1 MEECGK
7 KRGRALLLWLLTLCV
22 SVSAVVGLWLYG
34 SRLPLLPAQREAG
47 VPAATPLSLWTETED
62 YKAEPPATDVPA
74 EEYDYQEILSN
85 EDGILIAR
93 IEGKRWKGVLA
104 VVDDPTRLFVGS
116 IPYFSNEGYGMHLN
130 AIMERHGAVLG
141 INGGGFDDT
150 VGQGR
155 GGAPI
160 GLVIADGTLWLGG
173 EWGSYDVCAF
183 DEAGKLYVGRWI
195 ARDLL
200 EAGVHSAVSF
210 GPALVIDGKIQ
221 EFNTVNWEPR
231 SAVGQRADGKVLL
244 MALEGR
250 AVSAQGA
257 DMQTLAEV
265 MLQYGAVNATNL
277 DGGASS
283 SLLYK
288 GELMHTC
295 NAVAGLRLVP
305 NGVLVRESDWEE
317 GQDED

>member
-1 MEECGK
+1 M
-7 KRGRALLLWLLTLCV
+7 
-22 SVSAVVGLWLYG
+22 Y
-34 SRLPLLPAQREAG
+34 
-47 VPAATPLSLWTETED
+47 
-62 YKAEPPATDVPA
+62 
-74 EEYDYQEILSN
+74 
-85 EDGILIAR
+85 GILIAR
-93 IEGKRWKGVLA
+93 IEGKRWKGVVA

-116 IPYFSNEGYGMHLN
+116 IPWFSQEGYGMRLDTL
-130 AIMERHGAVLG
+130 MERYNAVLG
-141 INGGGFDDT
+141 LNGGGFDDT

-155 GGAPI
+155 GAAPI
-160 GLVIADGTLWLGG
+160 GVIITDGQLWQGG
-173 EWGSYDVCAF
+173 EWGEYDVCAF
-183 DEAGKLYVGRWI
+183 DKDGKLYVGRRL

-210 GPALVIDGKIQ
+210 GPALVIDGVIQ
-221 EFNTVNWEPR
+221 EFNTQNWEPR
-231 SAVGQRADGKVLL
+231 SAVGQRADGKILL

-265 MLQYGAVNATNL
+265 MVQYGAVNATNL

-295 NAVAGLRLVP
+295 NAIAGLRLIP
-305 NGVLVRESDWEE
+305 NGILVRASGEVSE
-317 GQDED
+317 

>member
-1 MEECGK
+1 MEESK
-7 KRGRALLLWLLTLCV
+7 KTEKRYLMYLLLTVFLCG
-22 SVSAVVGLWLYG
+22 ALVGGAWLYG
-34 SRLPLLPAQREAG
+34 SRAPLCEDQQEG
-47 VPAATPLSLWTETED
+47 GIPAAMPLSLWPEVED
-62 YKAEPPATDVPA
+62 YMADPPAEPEAA
-74 EEYDYQEILSN
+74 EEYDYKEILSD

-116 IPYFSNEGYGMHLN
+116 IPWFSQEGYGWYLN
-130 AIMERHGAVLG
+130 TLMERYNAVLG
-141 INGGGFDDT
+141 LNGGGFDDT
-150 VGQGR
+150 IGQGR
-155 GGAPI
+155 GAAPI
-160 GLVIADGTLWLGG
+160 GLIITDGKIWYGG
-173 EWGSYDVCAF
+173 GWGSYDVCAF
-183 DEAGKLYVGRWI
+183 DEAGKLYVGRWL
-195 ARDLL
+195 AKDLL

-210 GPALVIDGKIQ
+210 GPALVIDGEIQ
-221 EFNTVNWEPR
+221 EFNTQNWEPR

-265 MLQYGAVNATNL
+265 MVQYGAVNATNL

-295 NAVAGLRLVP
+295 NAVSGLRLIP
-305 NGVLVRESDWEE
+305 NGVLVRASEEESK
-317 GQDED
+317 

>member
-1 MEECGK
+1 MEESGK
-7 KRGRALLLWLLTLCV
+7 NRGRALAIWMLTLLL
-22 SVSAVVGLWLYG
+22 SAGAVAGVWLYG
-34 SRLPLLPAQREAG
+34 SNAPLLPDQKEGGLPEA
-47 VPAATPLSLWTETED
+47 AALSLWQEEED
-62 YKAEPPATDVPA
+62 YTAEAPVAEEGG
-74 EEYDYQEILSN
+74 EEYDYREILSD

-116 IPYFSNEGYGMHLN
+116 IPYFSEAGYGMRLDTL
-130 AIMERHGAVLG
+130 MERYHAVLG
-141 INGGGFDDT
+141 LNGGGFDDRI
-150 VGQGR
+150 GQGR
-155 GGAPI
+155 GAAPI
-160 GLVIADGTLWLGG
+160 GLIIADGTLWLGG

-183 DEAGKLYVGRWI
+183 DQAGKLYVGRWI
-195 ARDLL
+195 AKDLL

-210 GPALVIDGKIQ
+210 GPALIIDGQIQ
-221 EFNTVNWEPR
+221 SFNTYNWEPR
-231 SAVGQRADGKVLL
+231 SAVGQRADGKILL

-283 SLLYK
+283 SMLYK

-295 NAVAGLRLVP
+295 NAVSGLRLIP
-305 NGVLVRESDWEE
+305 NGILVRESGYEE
-317 GQDED
+317 GAE